1 MSFFVY
7 VLSSTKGSTYVGAT
21 VDLDHRLRQHNN
33 EIKGGARATT
43 SKVKQGETWTRIC
56 HIRGFPDWRAAL
68 QFEWRLKQLSR
79 KLSSPPH
86 MKPVERRIKALIQ
99 LLSLERPTS
108 KSIPFSEWTS
118 KPEPVF
124 ETLEADEL
132 FTKHSHSSIIL
143 SFLSKNAT
151 IENDSTREKEPV
163 SLYCNQVDVPISHL
177 PLDAPDRPS
186 L

>member
-21 VDLDHRLRQHNN
+21 VDLNHRLRQHNN

-56 HIRGFPDWRAAL
+56 HIRGFPDWKAAL

-79 KLSSPPH
+79 KLSQL
-86 MKPVERRIKALIQ
+86 KPVERRIKALIQ

-124 ETLEADEL
+124 ETLEANEL
-132 FTKHSHSSIIL
+132 FTKHSHSTVS
-143 SFLSKNAT
+143 SLSKNAM
-151 IENDSTREKEPV
+151 NDSTREKE
-163 SLYCNQVDVPISHL
+163 QD
-177 PLDAPDRPS
+177 
-186 L
+186 

>member
-21 VDLDHRLRQHNN
+21 VDLNHRLRQHNH

-56 HIRGFPDWRAAL
+56 HIRGFPDWKAAL

-79 KLSSPPH
+79 KLSPH
-86 MKPVERRIKALIQ
+86 IKPIERRIKALIQ
-99 LLSLERPTS
+99 LLSLERSTT
-108 KSIPFSEWTS
+108 KSIPFSEWS
-118 KPEPVF
+118 SNPEPIF
-124 ETLEADEL
+124 ETQEAVEL
-132 FTKHSHSSIIL
+132 FAKYSYSIVF

-151 IENDSTREKEPV
+151 IENDSMREKEPV
-163 SLYCNQVDVPISHL
+163 CLPVNQLDVSISHL
-177 PLDAPDRPS
+177 PPDASS